1 MFDPTDGKYPLDYGW
16 IIDDNCVKPEWLFG
30 ISIPKNLTGT
40 ISEGD
45 ENKEVVLNDE
55 KNDVWSGGNESKATR
70 AKLIET

>member
-1 MFDPTDGKYPLDYGW
+1 MALR
-16 IIDDNCVKPEWLFG
+16 